1 MRILFATMFLAATS
15 MSASA
20 EFYVV
25 QNTQTLKC
33 SIEQSLPESAT
44 TQILL
49 NNRFNDRV
57 DAEAAMKDVPSC
69 N

>member
-1 MRILFATMFLAATS
+1 MRIALAAAILALS
-15 MSASA
+15 CGAAAA

-25 QNTQTLKC
+25 QNTQTRQC
-33 SIEQSLPESAT
+33 SIEQVYPVPASAT
-44 TQILL
+44 LLL
-49 NNRFNDRV
+49 NNKFMERK

>member
-1 MRILFATMFLAATS
+1 MRIILAAVLLTATGGA
-15 MSASA
+15 ASA

-25 QNTQTLKC
+25 QNMQTLKC

-49 NNRFNDRV
+49 NNRFNERS
-57 DAEAAMKDVPSC
+57 DAEAAMKEVPSC